1 MKKFKVTSKGEQKN
15 EKGKN
20 FLYSIPFLLLIV
32 LSIWGIIRC
41 VFIMLDSGSFGPIV
55 VLFWLVNNLF
65 LLVMSLFFVDG
76 RIPYRKTERVM
87 VHMPC
92 RVRYQGEEYTGVTRD
107 ASEAGISMVLPK
119 PYFFEENTNVEVF
132 LDTEDYHVDMFATVV
147 HVSARDDEWVYSM
160 KITDINGSYYDFF
173 GILYDRIPTVPMEIK
188 KDSGGFEDLKLNMQ
202 KRITPTFY
210 QKRNYPR
217 VTIDDRIPCLNEGV
231 SSVRVF
237 DFNYVCLTVED
248 DDAPENLQLAVNDDI
263 TLNCK
268 FESEIRKG
276 LQLYNVVNY
285 REILSNKRKRHE
297 LLDWMQEHCR
307 KEKRQEKEAVAK
319 VRSKTGEFNEME
331 LLG

>member
-1 MKKFKVTSKGEQKN
+1 
-15 EKGKN
+15 
-20 FLYSIPFLLLIV
+20 
-32 LSIWGIIRC
+32 
-41 VFIMLDSGSFGPIV
+41 
-55 VLFWLVNNLF
+55 
-65 LLVMSLFFVDG
+65 
-76 RIPYRKTERVM
+76 M

-92 RVRYQGEEYTGVTRD
+92 RIRYQGEEYTGVTKD
-107 ASEAGISMVLPK
+107 ASETGISIALPK
-119 PYFFEENTNVEVF
+119 PYFFEENTDVEIV
-132 LDTEDYHVDMFATVV
+132 LDSEDYHVDMFATVV
-147 HVSARDDEWVYSM
+147 HVSPRDDDWVYSM
-160 KITDINGSYYDFF
+160 KITDINGSYDELL

-202 KRITPTFY
+202 KRVTPPFY

-217 VTIDDRIPCLNEGV
+217 VTIDDRVPCLNEGV

-248 DDAPENLQLAVNDDI
+248 DDAPENLQLAVKDDI
-263 TLNCK
+263 ILNCK

-285 REILSNKRKRHE
+285 REILSSKKNRNE
-297 LLDWMQEHCR
+297 LLDWMLEHSG
-307 KEKRQEKEAVAK
+307 KKNEQEKEAVAK